1 MFDSTAKF
9 GMGVKMAK
17 LAAILKYILNGSCFI
32 LSISVT
38 ILMVTEIAARYLF
51 EHAFRGLPEI
61 YLLLVMWLYML
72 GASLASA
79 NRSHL
84 RIGIFDQMITNPRG
98 KQIYDFILALISL
111 IILLFFIRW
120 AWGLVDWGIQRPQTT
135 PILYL
140 PYLTSMLSILVASLL
155 MTGYG
160 IRDLVLTTKNLFK
173 NSSQVSQAAKE

>member
-1 MFDSTAKF
+1 METMD
-9 GMGVKMAK
+9 
-17 LAAILKYILNGSCFI
+17 LILKRLLNFLCFI

-38 ILMVTEIAARYLF
+38 ILMITEIAARHLF

-84 RIGIFDQMITNPRG
+84 RIGIFAEMISSRQ
-98 KQIYDFILALISL
+98 KKKIYNLILALISFV
-111 IILLFFIRW
+111 LLLCFIRW
-120 AWGLVDWGIQRPQTT
+120 SWGLVEWGIKRPQTT

-140 PYLTSMLSILVASLL
+140 PWLTSMLSIFTASIL
-155 MTGYG
+155 MSLYG
-160 IRDLVLTTKNLFK
+160 LRDVIEAIAVLIDK
-173 NSSQVSQAAKE
+173 SSRTVKE

>member
-1 MFDSTAKF
+1 MSVIDTLMK
-9 GMGVKMAK
+9 K
-17 LAAILKYILNGSCFI
+17 ILNTACVL

-38 ILMVTEIAARYLF
+38 LLMIAEISARHLF

-84 RIGIFDQMITNPRG
+84 RISILDMLITRPRTR
-98 KQIYDFILALISL
+98 QVYDLLITALTL
-111 IILLFFIRW
+111 IILLFFVRW
-120 AWGLVDWGIQRPQTT
+120 AWGLVAWGIKRPQTT

-140 PYLTSMLSILVASLL
+140 PWLSSMLSIFVASLL
-155 MTGYG
+155 TTAYG
-160 IRDLVLTTKNLFK
+160 IRDLVQAVRALLTHQPLK
-173 NSSQVSQAAKE
+173 QQG